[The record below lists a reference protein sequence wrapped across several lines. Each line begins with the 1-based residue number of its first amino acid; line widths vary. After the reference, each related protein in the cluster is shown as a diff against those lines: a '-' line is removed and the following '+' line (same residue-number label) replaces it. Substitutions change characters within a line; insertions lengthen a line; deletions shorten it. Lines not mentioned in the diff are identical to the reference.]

1 MIPLKMVG
9 YKEKP
14 SESLE
19 NYGLKCI
26 KKKKAWLGL
35 SPIIEFL
42 HFMLLCICKWKEKLI
57 YIDTF
62 VADVWS
68 FSYWYI

>member
-26 KKKKAWLGL
+26 KKKVWLGL

-42 HFMLLCICKWKEKLI
+42 HFMLLCICK
-57 YIDTF
+57 
-62 VADVWS
+62 
-68 FSYWYI
+68 

>member
-26 KKKKAWLGL
+26 LKKSLAW
-35 SPIIEFL
+35 
-42 HFMLLCICKWKEKLI
+42 
-57 YIDTF
+57 TF
-62 VADVWS
+62 TH
-68 FSYWYI
+68 Y